1 MAARS
6 LLDPLIDQKHRAS
19 HFEADPQSMEPLQTR
34 TPKKNWMIHPQWE
47 DRLKWAGLLPFARLV
62 EARENV
68 SRLNYDA
75 ALITCLVDR
84 WRPETHTFHFRW
96 GEMAP
101 TLQDVSMLLGL
112 PLAGEP
118 IGPLEE
124 PVGWMHSMDA
134 RFVGVRQGVGPIS
147 FEAHGPRRAW
157 LHEFQIEQ
165 FGYPDVPMTAAQIT
179 RSLEAYLMWL
189 LGKTMFTDNHG
200 NTISARY
207 IPIAQEIAEAT
218 EAEHIIQRSWGS
230 AVLAATYRGPVMG
243 EGHFGHNQLRNC
255 YPAFTEQFDLLLESD
270 VTWEPYSEDHRDEAY
285 PGGISNMCTRD
296 WAYWMTKA
304 KIIFDIFVEE
314 MSQQRVMRQF
324 GQRQLIEPPPPTV
337 PLPPRVHA
345 YNRKGANKTAA
356 GWLQLLAPYITGWA
370 NAPAVSWA
378 TMGPFDLQEFE
389 HYLRAYMPR
398 TRLRLSQVCDPVQ
411 RDPSTMWDTYPRHS
425 TSGTRHHAAV
435 LTAELQDDAA
445 QYARSL
451 SSGPLLGRYEHH
463 ASFAQRLQD
472 KLRRIYATITC
483 TRSSDVAE
491 YRAAQRP
498 PRPSLQ
504 VHQPRHAPRPRMEV
518 PPSPRPPSPNQAGGS
533 GWQNQQQQEP
543 TYEYWQ
549 RAGFGME
556 QQFPMPNFGW
566 RPRMDEPE
574 GEGHMST
581 GSGSR
586 SFRSRCSR
594 SGRNTAELSRL
605 DFKSTANSTSGSHAD
620 TISTSRGTCFLPDIA
635 SHLFVCTRRHL
646 FRLDRHRG
654 EVEGGAVI
662 SEMSTICMHHV

>member
-124 PVGWMHSMDA
+124 PVGWMHTMDA
-134 RFVGVRQGVGPIS
+134 RFVGVREGVGPIS
-147 FEAHGPRRAW
+147 FEAHGPRQAW

-165 FGYPDVPMTAAQIT
+165 FGYPDVAMTAAQIT

-207 IPIAQEIAEAT
+207 IPIAQGIAEAT

-230 AVLAATYRGPVMG
+230 AVLAATYRGMCKGCQLTSHGSGIVGCPLLLQLWSWARFPIGRPEIRDGSWPPDELYDAERIDMPTFG
-243 EGHFGHNQLRNC
+243 SLWTSRKRHFGHNQLRNC

-270 VTWEPYSEDHRDEAY
+270 VTWEPYSEEHLHEAY

-314 MSQQRVMRQF
+314 MSQQRVMRQLWTF
-324 GQRQLIEPPPPTV
+324 L
-337 PLPPRVHA
+337 LPPRVHA

-378 TMGPFDLQEFE
+378 TMEAFDLQEFE

-398 TRLRLSQVCDPVQ
+398 TRLRLSQPCDPVQ

-574 GEGHMST
+574 GT
-581 GSGSR
+581 
-586 SFRSRCSR
+586 
-594 SGRNTAELSRL
+594 LSIL
-605 DFKSTANSTSGSHAD
+605 
-620 TISTSRGTCFLPDIA
+620 I
-635 SHLFVCTRRHL
+635 V
-646 FRLDRHRG
+646 
-654 EVEGGAVI
+654 
-662 SEMSTICMHHV
+662 HHV

>member
-1 MAARS
+1 MAARP
-6 LLDPLIDQKHRAS
+6 LLDPVIDQKHRAS
-19 HFEADPQSMEPLQTR
+19 HLESDPQSIDPLQTR

-75 ALITCLVDR
+75 TLITCLVDR

-101 TLQDVSMLLGL
+101 TLEDVSMLLGL

-134 RFVGVRQGVGPIS
+134 RFVGVREGVGPIS
-147 FEAHGPRRAW
+147 FEAHGPRQAW

-218 EAEHIIQRSWGS
+218 EAEDITQRSWGS
-230 AVLAATYRGPVMG
+230 AVLAATYRGMCKGCQLTSHGSGIVGCPLLLQLWSWTRFPVGRPDIGARSWPPDELYDADRIDMPTFG
-243 EGHFGHNQLRNC
+243 SIWTSRKRHFGHNQLRNC

-270 VTWEPYSEDHRDEAY
+270 VSWEPYSEDHRDETY
-285 PGGISNMCTRD
+285 PGGISLMCTRD

-324 GQRQLIEPPPPTV
+324 GMRQLIEPPPPTV

-345 YNRKGANKTAA
+345 
-356 GWLQLLAPYITGWA
+356 
-370 NAPAVSWA
+370 
-378 TMGPFDLQEFE
+378 
-389 HYLRAYMPR
+389 
-398 TRLRLSQVCDPVQ
+398 
-411 RDPSTMWDTYPRHS
+411 
-425 TSGTRHHAAV
+425 
-435 LTAELQDDAA
+435 
-445 QYARSL
+445 
-451 SSGPLLGRYEHH
+451 
-463 ASFAQRLQD
+463 
-472 KLRRIYATITC
+472 
-483 TRSSDVAE
+483 
-491 YRAAQRP
+491 
-498 PRPSLQ
+498 
-504 VHQPRHAPRPRMEV
+504 
-518 PPSPRPPSPNQAGGS
+518 
-533 GWQNQQQQEP
+533 
-543 TYEYWQ
+543 
-549 RAGFGME
+549 
-556 QQFPMPNFGW
+556 
-566 RPRMDEPE
+566 
-574 GEGHMST
+574 
-581 GSGSR
+581 
-586 SFRSRCSR
+586 
-594 SGRNTAELSRL
+594 
-605 DFKSTANSTSGSHAD
+605 
-620 TISTSRGTCFLPDIA
+620 
-635 SHLFVCTRRHL
+635 
-646 FRLDRHRG
+646 
-654 EVEGGAVI
+654 
-662 SEMSTICMHHV
+662 

>member
-19 HFEADPQSMEPLQTR
+19 HLEADPQSMEPLQTR

-62 EARENV
+62 EARDHI

-124 PVGWMHSMDA
+124 TVGWMHSMDA
-134 RFVGVRQGVGPIS
+134 RFQGVRADVGPMT
-147 FEAHGPRRAW
+147 FEAHGPRQAW

-165 FGYPDVPMTAAQIT
+165 FGFPDVPMTAVQIT

-230 AVLAATYRGPVMG
+230 AVLAATYRGMCKGCQLTSHGSGIVGCPLLLQLWSWARFPIGRPEIRDGSWPPDELYDAERIDMPTFG
-243 EGHFGHNQLRNC
+243 SLWTSRKRHFGHNQLRNC
-255 YPAFTEQFDLLLESD
+255 YPAFTEQFDLLLGSD

-378 TMGPFDLQEFE
+378 FDPTQI
-389 HYLRAYMPR
+389 PR
-398 TRLRLSQVCDPVQ
+398 
-411 RDPSTMWDTYPRHS
+411 ST
-425 TSGTRHHAAV
+425 V
-435 LTAELQDDAA
+435 
-445 QYARSL
+445 
-451 SSGPLLGRYEHH
+451 
-463 ASFAQRLQD
+463 
-472 KLRRIYATITC
+472 
-483 TRSSDVAE
+483 
-491 YRAAQRP
+491 
-498 PRPSLQ
+498 
-504 VHQPRHAPRPRMEV
+504 
-518 PPSPRPPSPNQAGGS
+518 
-533 GWQNQQQQEP
+533 
-543 TYEYWQ
+543 
-549 RAGFGME
+549 
-556 QQFPMPNFGW
+556 
-566 RPRMDEPE
+566 
-574 GEGHMST
+574 
-581 GSGSR
+581 
-586 SFRSRCSR
+586 
-594 SGRNTAELSRL
+594 
-605 DFKSTANSTSGSHAD
+605 
-620 TISTSRGTCFLPDIA
+620 STSRGTCFLPDIA

-654 EVEGGAVI
+654 EVEGGAVV